1 MQSRYVLFALSCCL
15 AVLTGCQT
23 ATAPDVTMPVASVAS
38 SVPGNEPLA
47 VVSDSHRL
55 SLDTRLVMPKNEDE
69 LLQVLIARHQSVLDA
84 SVALFPR
91 VRNTAWKRYLSMVIQ
106 SNAKELAQLR
116 QQLRVSN
123 GEIPVPYAVE
133 AFPDLHGGSVATAQ
147 AQYRDVKAD
156 YDEILA
162 RLLSSSLALPV
173 SASTR
178 QVLRQLELRLAAT
191 RSQLETLP
199 G

>member
-1 MQSRYVLFALSCCL
+1 MQSRYVLLVLSCCL

-23 ATAPDVTMPVASVAS
+23 TTARDVTMPSASVAS
-38 SVPGNEPLA
+38 IPDNEPLA

-55 SLDTRLVMPKNEDE
+55 PLDTRLVMPKSEDE
-69 LLQVLIARHQSVLDA
+69 LLQVLVARHQSVLDA
-84 SVALFPR
+84 SIALFPR
-91 VRNTAWKRYLSMVIQ
+91 VRNSAWKRYLSMVIQ

-123 GEIPVPYAVE
+123 GEMPVPYAVE
-133 AFPDLHGGSVATAQ
+133 AFPDLHGGSVAAAQ
-147 AQYRDVKAD
+147 AQYREVKAD

-162 RLLSSSLALPV
+162 RLLSSSQALSV

-178 QVLRQLELRLAAT
+178 QVLRQLELRLATT
-191 RSQLETLP
+191 RSQLDALP